1 MELHSTAKTAKQAAK
16 KEIDVE
22 KMVQTFSI
30 EDFMKGLYVTQQYE
44 GKSKGTVADKN
55 QLVMA
60 ALMSGK
66 GLSALQQTMDD
77 VAGFSQ
83 DQVDPVEL
91 EKDQNS

>member
-1 MELHSTAKTAKQAAK
+1 
-16 KEIDVE
+16 
-22 KMVQTFSI
+22 
-30 EDFMKGLYVTQQYE
+30 
-44 GKSKGTVADKN
+44 
-55 QLVMA
+55 MA